1 MQTSGFD
8 HAMTT
13 CDVFLGEFK
22 PYKIHQMF
30 AKTVK
35 SFWGR
40 SPLNLMVWFAPSQ
53 VIHMSC
59 VFFCNVGSYHFVGAY
74 AGATACL
81 RGHSGSLRGQKL
93 KEICLRGLRA
103 CGFVQE
109 APTRLQS
116 RRFF

>member
-1 MQTSGFD
+1 MADCFRKCILADLLINLRTSHSPNGFIGLEERLPQFFESCG
-8 HAMTT
+8 ATS
-13 CDVFLGEFK
+13 FLRWLH
-22 PYKIHQMF
+22 PQI
-30 AKTVK
+30 
-35 SFWGR
+35 
-40 SPLNLMVWFAPSQ
+40 
-53 VIHMSC
+53 C

-93 KEICLRGLRA
+93 LEICLRGLRA

-109 APTRLQS
+109 VPTRLQS

>member
-1 MQTSGFD
+1 MIWYQGS
-8 HAMTT
+8 
-13 CDVFLGEFK
+13 EESSIIRK
-22 PYKIHQMF
+22 
-30 AKTVK
+30 
-35 SFWGR
+35 
-40 SPLNLMVWFAPSQ
+40 SPLFRWYWNMHRKTQL
-53 VIHMSC
+53 SC

-109 APTRLQS
+109 VPTRLQS
-116 RRFF
+116 RRFFGPFAFEQCPQD

>member
-1 MQTSGFD
+1 MD
-8 HAMTT
+8 K
-13 CDVFLGEFK
+13 VYWN
-22 PYKIHQMF
+22 P
-30 AKTVK
+30 
-35 SFWGR
+35 
-40 SPLNLMVWFAPSQ
+40 N
-53 VIHMSC
+53 IHMSC

-109 APTRLQS
+109 VPTRLQS
-116 RRFF
+116 RRFFGPFAFEQCPQDKASPDIWLTKRDR

>member
-1 MQTSGFD
+1 MSPPHLRVYIAQSKGDLDRFSETLCSPVAVLSFGQ
-8 HAMTT
+8 
-13 CDVFLGEFK
+13 GE
-22 PYKIHQMF
+22 IQHIM
-30 AKTVK
+30 
-35 SFWGR
+35 
-40 SPLNLMVWFAPSQ
+40 LNLALQ
-53 VIHMSC
+53 LSC

-109 APTRLQS
+109 VPTRLQS